1 MDSNVV
7 IDAVAV
13 AIRGEFP
20 DKRVRTDTGMRTDT
34 EMRRQGFVKPCFF
47 VWLDRS
53 DFRMGLGGRRRRRD
67 RIVVSYY
74 DSGYGVMRAVADRL
88 CRALGVVRTDTALF
102 RCCDMEY
109 WIEAGKLDF
118 LFVVDSSYM
127 ECVVSNKMGSLEV
140 NEHGKGAK

>member
-7 IDAVAV
+7 IDAVAA
-13 AIRGEFP
+13 AIREEFP
-20 DKRVRTDTGMRTDT
+20 DKRVRIDA

-53 DFRMGLGGRRRRRD
+53 DVWKGLGGRRRRRD

-74 DSGYGVMRAVADRL
+74 DSGYGAMLAVADRL
-88 CRALGVVRTDTALF
+88 CRSLEVVRTDTALF
-102 RCCDMEY
+102 RCRDTEY
-109 WIEAGKLDF
+109 WIEDGRLDF

-127 ECVVSNKMGSLEV
+127 EYVGSDKMGSLEV
-140 NEHGKGAK
+140 NEYGKGTE